1 MKNNELLNKIVNNK
15 KLLFILPHL
24 LYINQL
30 LSKQCINQEIITLK
44 SIFLLML
51 ILFLLTSIIQLILIK
66 IIKNEKYVFYILFF
80 LCLMYLCRFNA
91 FFLIELAVCA
101 VVIFIILN
109 KLKKNIFEPALCMM
123 IFVLITYF
131 CLTMPKSLFL
141 IAKNEIKTKRY
152 KEETVIKV
160 DKELETPNIYWIHAD
175 AMMSFDTMEKYFRYK
190 NKVLTKY
197 LEENNF
203 YYNSKASLVAGHQT
217 QKALPALF
225 SPNYYDNHLKKY
237 LNELEDIYLEKRDK
251 TSYNISMSELR
262 DKKINNE
269 LLLAL
274 DKKDYKTISIT
285 KFNNYSGINTDI
297 IYDYYNT
304 TIDNHWHLTK
314 KQELRL
320 MTEKGRK
327 NINTSY
333 LLNQFREI
341 LTYSI
346 FSPYIDDMV
355 TYDYE
360 NVDYN
365 DLDTSKYPEINK
377 TNYWQIKA
385 IIKALDE
392 TKDIKE
398 NKFVFIDYDLN
409 HTHLLFNSDGSFI
422 SPENYSKVSSYTSH
436 YVYAYKLLIEMI
448 NYIKDND
455 QNGIIII
462 QSDHGLHTF
471 PNLDEILK
479 LTNEEHQEIRN
490 SVMNAVYI
498 PEKYQNGDEKYLS
511 NPLNISRYLVNN
523 YVGKN
528 YTYLED

>member
-30 LSKQCINQEIITLK
+30 LTKQCINQEIITLK

-51 ILFLLTSIIQLILIK
+51 ILFVFTAIIQFILTK
-66 IIKNEKYVFYILFF
+66 IIKNEKYVFYIMFF
-80 LCLMYLCRFNA
+80 VCLMYLCRFNLL
-91 FFLIELAVCA
+91 FLIELVVCG

-109 KLKKNIFEPALCMM
+109 KLKNNLFEPALCMM
-123 IFVLITYF
+123 IFVLMFYF
-131 CLTMPKSLFL
+131 CLTIPKSIFT
-141 IAKNEIKTKRY
+141 ITINAINTKRY

-160 DKELETPNIYWIHAD
+160 DKELDSPNIYWIHAD
-175 AMMSFDTMEKYFRYK
+175 AMMNFDTMEKYFKYK
-190 NKVLTKY
+190 NKELPKF
-197 LEENNF
+197 LGENNF
-203 YYNSKASLVAGHQT
+203 YYNSKATLIAGHQT

-225 SPNYYDNHLKKY
+225 SPNYYDNHLKEY
-237 LNELEDIYLEKRDK
+237 LYDLEDTYLEKKDK
-251 TSYNISMSELR
+251 TSYNISMSEIR

-297 IYDYYNT
+297 IYDYYNK
-304 TIDNHWHLTK
+304 TIGNHWHLTE

-333 LLNQFREI
+333 LLNQFKEI

-346 FSPYIDDMV
+346 FSPYVDNMV
-355 TYDYE
+355 TYDYKT
-360 NVDYN
+360 VDYN
-365 DLDTSKYPEINK
+365 DLDMSKYPEINK

-385 IIKALDE
+385 IMKSLDE

-409 HTHLLFNSDGSFI
+409 HTALLFNADGSYL
-422 SPENYSKVSSYTSH
+422 SPSDYARVSKYTGH
-436 YVYAYKLLIEMI
+436 YVYAYKLLIEMVQ
-448 NYIKDND
+448 YIKDND
-455 QNGIIII
+455 PEGIIII

-471 PNLDEILK
+471 PNLDELLN
-479 LTNEEHQEIRN
+479 LTNKQHQEIRN

-523 YVGKN
+523 FVGDN

>member
-15 KLLFILPHL
+15 KLLFILPNL

-44 SIFLLML
+44 SIFFLML
-51 ILFLLTSIIQLILIK
+51 ILFALTTIIYFILMK

-80 LCLMYLCRFNA
+80 ICLMYLCRFNL

-101 VVIFIILN
+101 VVIFIVLN
-109 KLKKNIFEPALCMM
+109 KLKNNIFEPALCMM
-123 IFVLITYF
+123 IFVLIIYF

-160 DKELETPNIYWIHAD
+160 DEELETPNIYWIHAD
-175 AMMSFDTMEKYFRYK
+175 AMMNFDTMEKYFKYK
-190 NKVLTKY
+190 NKVLPKY

-217 QKALPALF
+217 QKALPTLF

-237 LNELEDIYLEKRDK
+237 LNELEDTYLGKKDK

-314 KQELRL
+314 KQELRK

-355 TYDYE
+355 PYDYE
-360 NVDYN
+360 TVDYN

-377 TNYWQIKA
+377 TKYWQIKA
-385 IIKALDE
+385 IIKSLDE

-409 HTHLLFNSDGSFI
+409 HTHLLFNADGSI
-422 SPENYSKVSSYTSH
+422 LSPDNYSKVSNYPAH

-448 NYIKDND
+448 EYIKDND
-455 QNGIIII
+455 PNGIVII

-471 PNLDEILK
+471 PNLNEILN
-479 LTNEEHQEIRN
+479 LTKEEHQEIRN

-498 PEKYQNGDEKYLS
+498 PEQYRNGDEKYLS

-523 YVGKN
+523 FVGKN